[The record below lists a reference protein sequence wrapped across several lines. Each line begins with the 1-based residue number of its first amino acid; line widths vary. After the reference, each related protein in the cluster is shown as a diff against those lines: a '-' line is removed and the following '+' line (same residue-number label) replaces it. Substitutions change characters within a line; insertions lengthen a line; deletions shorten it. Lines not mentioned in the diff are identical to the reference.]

1 MTTPAQFIRQTK
13 QEISKITWPTRAE
26 TLRGTFIVI
35 VMSIVLALFLVLVDF
50 IFAGV
55 IGKVIG
61 G

>member
-13 QEISKITWPTRAE
+13 QEISKITWPTRSE
-26 TLRGTFIVI
+26 TLRGTFVVI
-35 VMSIVLALFLVLVDF
+35 VVSILLAAFLVLVDF

-55 IGKVIG
+55 IGKIIG

>member
-1 MTTPAQFIRQTK
+1 MTTPAQFMRQTK

-26 TLRGTFIVI
+26 ALRGTFVVI
-35 VMSIVLALFLVLVDF
+35 AASILLAAFLVVVDF

>member
-1 MTTPAQFIRQTK
+1 MTSPAQFIRQTK

-26 TLRGTFIVI
+26 ALRGTFVVV
-35 VMSIVLALFLVLVDF
+35 VMSIVLAAFLVLVDF

-55 IGKVIG
+55 IGKIIG

>member
-1 MTTPAQFIRQTK
+1 MTRPAQFIRQTK

-50 IFAGV
+50 VFAGV

>member
-50 IFAGV
+50 VFAGV

>member
-13 QEISKITWPTRAE
+13 QEISKITWPSRAE
-26 TLRGTFIVI
+26 TLRGTFVVV
-35 VMSIVLALFLVLVDF
+35 VMSVILAAFLVLVDF

-55 IGKVIG
+55 IGKIIG

>member
-13 QEISKITWPTRAE
+13 QEISKITWPSRSE
-26 TLRGTFIVI
+26 TLRGTFVVI
-35 VMSIVLALFLVLVDF
+35 VMSVLLAAFLVLVDF

-55 IGKVIG
+55 IGAVIG